1 MCVCV
6 CVWLC
11 GFGGFCGF
19 FLELL
24 YLAALHKLP
33 SLKTVLHYASFD
45 LLSAER
51 GDACFSLSCAF
62 LLLPLFNLDVLQ
74 EQNELYR
81 LVISTQGRQTVGLG
95 QAGLCF

>member
-1 MCVCV
+1 MSVCV
-6 CVWLC
+6 CLVVWFWWFLW
-11 GFGGFCGF
+11 F

-51 GDACFSLSCAF
+51 GDACFSLSCSF
-62 LLLPLFNLDVLQ
+62 LLLPLFNLAML
-74 EQNELYR
+74 R
-81 LVISTQGRQTVGLG
+81 
-95 QAGLCF
+95 

>member
-1 MCVCV
+1 MVVVGCVCV
-6 CVWLC
+6 CV
-11 GFGGFCGF
+11 FGCVVLVVFVV

-51 GDACFSLSCAF
+51 GDACFSLSCSF
-62 LLLPLFNLDVLQ
+62 LLLPLFNLAML
-74 EQNELYR
+74 R
-81 LVISTQGRQTVGLG
+81 
-95 QAGLCF
+95 